1 MYDEIGKKIKMLAKV
16 TLVISAVALILV
28 VVYTLTTGFT
38 TAGNF
43 GFSLLAAVGA
53 FLAWVSGFTLYGF
66 GELVDRIS
74 NIDKKLN
81 ENKTKVVSNSENVVE
96 NVQSEKD
103 EKIKY
108 LKKLFDMGLITEE
121 EYNIKISNI

>member
-16 TLVISAVALILV
+16 IFIVLAIAISILGIV
-28 VVYTLTTGFT
+28 CAGMMGKGGFLCI
-38 TAGNF
+38 
-43 GFSLLAAVGA
+43 LLAAVGVL
-53 FLAWVSGFTLYGF
+53 LAWVSGFILYGF

-103 EKIKY
+103 EKIKH
-108 LKKLFDMGLITEE
+108 LKKLLDMGLITEE